1 MIIPQ
6 FTWQSASVDVMFWA
20 SNGIAHDRQEF
31 LDSQPI
37 TSPFHWKMIFNLS
50 NISDESPE
58 NIDNGLSLK
67 SKNKIYSI
75 TFLLFVMPEI
85 F

>member
-1 MIIPQ
+1 
-6 FTWQSASVDVMFWA
+6 
-20 SNGIAHDRQEF
+20 
-31 LDSQPI
+31 
-37 TSPFHWKMIFNLS
+37 MIFNLS